1 MGELLRT
8 GDVARI
14 LGTSRQHIADLC
26 DHGHIESVR
35 VGAHRRIPRSE
46 VDRLARAELTREE
59 TTALRLHQALLTK
72 LLTNPEAVIGKAKR
86 NLTRDIRLH
95 GEASPIA
102 QWSRILDSDLD
113 VIIDALTSV
122 TPAARE
128 LRACSPFAG
137 ILPAAVEQRVVQC
150 AERTSTGPTRIHPG
164 QESPW
169 ADRWPERE

>member
-46 VDRLARAELTREE
+46 VDRLARAELTQQE
-59 TTALRLHQALLTK
+59 TVALRLHQALLSK
-72 LLTNPEAVIGKAKR
+72 LLTDPEAVIGRAKK
-86 NLTRDIRLH
+86 NLARDARDAPAHIRQGWSQVL
-95 GEASPIA
+95 EA
-102 QWSRILDSDLD
+102 DLD
-113 VIIDALTSV
+113 TIIDALTSA
-122 TPAARE
+122 TPAACE

-137 ILPAAVEQRVVQC
+137 ILPASVEQRVLQC
-150 AERTSTGPTRIHPG
+150 AERTSAARARDDPGRDGP
-164 QESPW
+164 
-169 ADRWPERE
+169 